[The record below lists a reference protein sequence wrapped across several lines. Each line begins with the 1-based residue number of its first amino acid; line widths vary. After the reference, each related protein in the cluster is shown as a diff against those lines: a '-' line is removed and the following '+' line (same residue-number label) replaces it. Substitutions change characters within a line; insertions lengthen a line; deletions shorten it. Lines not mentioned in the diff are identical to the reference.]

1 MKNHNSE
8 EKVTLQTSNTEKDL
22 GVEVDNELKFS
33 KHIETQV
40 SKANKILGQIRRTFQ
55 YLDTETMRQL
65 FTSLVRPHLE
75 YANTVWAPRLKKDA
89 NLIKCVLRR
98 ATKIIPGMKN
108 LNYQE
113 RLEKAKIP
121 SMKYRRERGD
131 MIEVYKYTHGFYDT
145 PPPFTLESGSVTRG
159 HQLKIKKTRPN
170 GNLRQNFFSV
180 RIENDWNSL
189 PAELVNTQTINGF
202 KNGLDA
208 LWKDKLYCI

>member
-1 MKNHNSE
+1 
-8 EKVTLQTSNTEKDL
+8 
-22 GVEVDNELKFS
+22 
-33 KHIETQV
+33 
-40 SKANKILGQIRRTFQ
+40 
-55 YLDTETMRQL
+55 
-65 FTSLVRPHLE
+65 
-75 YANTVWAPRLKKDA
+75 
-89 NLIKCVLRR
+89 
-98 ATKIIPGMKN
+98 MKN
-108 LNYQE
+108 LDYQE
-113 RLEKAKIP
+113 RMVKAKIP

-202 KNGLDA
+202 KNGNDA
-208 LWKDKLYCI
+208 LWKNKLYCI